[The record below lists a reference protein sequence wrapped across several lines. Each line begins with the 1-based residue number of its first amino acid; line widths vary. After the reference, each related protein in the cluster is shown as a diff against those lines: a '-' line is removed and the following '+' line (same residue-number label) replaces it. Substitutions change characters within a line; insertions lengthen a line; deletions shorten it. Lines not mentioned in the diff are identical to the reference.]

1 VYKCEQIF
9 FFQSKDSSD
18 LLRAAGLAITGE
30 SAKGL
35 GENASGLCE
44 VMFSLVFPLV
54 EDEDD
59 TVRNNAVFALG
70 EIAFYGK
77 ESVYKLVF
85 KFSYALFLI

>member
-1 VYKCEQIF
+1 
-9 FFQSKDSSD
+9 
-18 LLRAAGLAITGE
+18 
-30 SAKGL
+30 
-35 GENASGLCE
+35 
-44 VMFSLVFPLV
+44 MFSLVIPLV

-85 KFSYALFLI
+85 KISYALFIFNLEGVALVFFLIFSGLIFTIKTKYLEDMLICYTDICCFHQTSV

>member
-1 VYKCEQIF
+1 
-9 FFQSKDSSD
+9 
-18 LLRAAGLAITGE
+18 
-30 SAKGL
+30 
-35 GENASGLCE
+35 
-44 VMFSLVFPLV
+44 MFSLVIPLV

-85 KFSYALFLI
+85 KFSYALFIFNLEGVASVFSLILSGLTCTVKIFKV

>member
-1 VYKCEQIF
+1 
-9 FFQSKDSSD
+9 
-18 LLRAAGLAITGE
+18 
-30 SAKGL
+30 
-35 GENASGLCE
+35 
-44 VMFSLVFPLV
+44 MFSLVIPLV

-85 KFSYALFLI
+85 KFSYALFIFSLGGVALVFSCLTCAIKIIKVLRGYVDMLH

>member
-1 VYKCEQIF
+1 
-9 FFQSKDSSD
+9 
-18 LLRAAGLAITGE
+18 
-30 SAKGL
+30 L

-44 VMFSLVFPLV
+44 VMFSLVIPLV

-85 KFSYALFLI
+85 KFSYALFIYNVEGVTSVFSLIFSDLTCTIKIFKV